1 MYTQTNGVISTIQL
15 APGSYRLALN
25 PAGYPISYRSK
36 ASALHIDV
44 VAGTTTEILVPLIP
58 ADAITGTVKNSV
70 GEPIIVGVSKQ
81 FRSLMAIETASITNN
96 SGLYYLKGLQ
106 QGEYRIMVSGLATNI
121 ADCTSAGN
129 DRIRISSTANPVQE
143 LNLPQQPTPANPTSF
158 HHVSGHHLATKLDI
172 SIN

>member
-81 FRSLMAIETASITNN
+81 FRSLMAIDLLRLLMIVAYTTKKDYNEMTI
-96 SGLYYLKGLQ
+96 
-106 QGEYRIMVSGLATNI
+106 
-121 ADCTSAGN
+121 
-129 DRIRISSTANPVQE
+129 E
-143 LNLPQQPTPANPTSF
+143 LW
-158 HHVSGHHLATKLDI
+158 
-172 SIN
+172 